1 MQCQVRSICRHL
13 GLVRIQVCKAGASE
27 SHKGP
32 QELQLEQLTYA
43 RPDEG
48 GWSQESAAAH
58 PALPIFFQA
67 YSTVSRRLFRIPA
80 ESPGRLCGPILQD
93 RLYAGL
99 IACGCKW
106 YIKTCQNFDICC
118 AG

>member
-58 PALPIFFQA
+58 PALTKSSFRHIPLSA
-67 YSTVSRRLFRIPA
+67 GGYS
-80 ESPGRLCGPILQD
+80 ESQQSHRGG
-93 RLYAGL
+93 YAGPYYKT
-99 IACGCKW
+99 GCML
-106 YIKTCQNFDICC
+106 D
-118 AG
+118 